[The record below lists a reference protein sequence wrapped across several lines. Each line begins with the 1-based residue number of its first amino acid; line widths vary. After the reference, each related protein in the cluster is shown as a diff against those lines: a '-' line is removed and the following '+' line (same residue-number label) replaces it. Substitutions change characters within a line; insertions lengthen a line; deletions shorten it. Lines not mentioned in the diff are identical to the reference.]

1 MNKRIISLL
10 LTAVMLFTLLPV
22 AAFASGPEIIESG
35 SCGKNV
41 TWTIDSEGLLTVSGT
56 GAMSNYSEDEGPWR
70 KNSYQN
76 SLIKA
81 LVVEDGVTS
90 IGKYAFKGLDAMKS
104 AKIAGS
110 VKKIGDYAFEFCM
123 HLSDLILQ
131 PGITTVGENAFYF
144 CSGLKTLELPD
155 TLTTIGKSAFSYCS
169 GIVNLQLPDSLKT
182 IDDSAFFNCSNMQT
196 VTFGSNLE
204 SIGNNAFDSNSQYNL
219 QSIYC
224 TGSKEQFKS
233 VSVNKKTNPY
243 LFSATW
249 SYDHTHEYSFA
260 GTVEPTC
267 TEGGYDK
274 YVCVHGDIKKENLVP
289 AKYHSYET
297 VPGYPPTYD
306 SEGLSDGRRCTVC
319 GHIGL
324 KQEPIPKRIDQI
336 SDFLV
341 QGFEAPTPGSKLD
354 YDFEISVRDCAGRI
368 ISEGEEKPYAEWYIY
383 DILDEQWLLIDDP
396 DFIVLPMCYYRVKLY
411 LTADEHSQFYC
422 TGTKKNVYSNE
433 LYVCKDYMAKKAYAL
448 DPGTCKKLCV
458 EAEFTLRY
466 KKIVK
471 DFTLSNVTTTILE
484 GDKVA
489 DFAPPVSG
497 NDPTTCDMI
506 WWLMKYD
513 INGNYLGIY
522 VPPSVEDYI
531 IDNMPELGDGLGALT
546 SDAIK
551 QCRKEF
557 GSTFDSKSTYILYIS
572 QILKPG
578 YAYSYDYITLKMTA
592 VDGSRNVGE
601 VEVDDVQTEVTVYVV
616 LENMSITKPDKPV
629 ITLTKSDGRVKL
641 SWGMVPGADKY
652 QVYRSTDGKSYKRI
666 STTEKTA
673 YTDSS
678 CSSGTKYWYKVRAVN
693 IAGGKTYY
701 SGYSSVKT
709 ATPLATPKLKLS
721 VGDGSM
727 KLSWAKIPGA
737 DKYYV
742 YRSTDGVSF
751 TRFSTQT
758 GTSCTDTGRVYG
770 KTYYYKVKAVKTV
783 ASSNYL
789 SDYSVMV
796 SGTSMAKPTVTLAKT
811 DSGIKL
817 TWKAI
822 DGAAKYQVARS
833 TDNKTFKILKTVT
846 GTSLVN
852 TSVTQGTKYYYKV
865 RPVDAKG
872 NTGAYSAVKSYTI
885 LGTPTVTAKQS
896 GTSAALSW
904 TKIAGAEK
912 YSIYRSTD
920 GVSFSLLTT
929 VKTTSFTDKS
939 LTKGST
945 YYYKVKAAT
954 SSNSGSLS
962 DVVSLKIMKT
972 PAITLKSSDG
982 AVKLTWKAIDGA
994 VKYQVYR
1001 STDNKSFKLLSTVK
1015 GTSLVNS
1022 KVTGGT
1028 KYYYKLRAVDKNG
1041 GVSAF
1046 SSVKSA
1052 SVLTAPSLSA
1062 KLNGTDVTL
1071 SWAKCT
1077 GAEKYNIYR
1086 AANGGE
1092 YELITSTAKLSY
1104 TDKGLKKSSEY
1115 SYRIQAVSGSSLS
1128 KFSSVKSVFVMKAP
1142 PLELVNDRGGVKVKW
1157 DSVSCSN
1164 GSYAVKYEL
1173 LRSTDG
1179 KNYSAVFSG
1188 KKISYIDTNVTGNTK
1203 YYYKVRA
1210 YDSAGGVSVASP
1222 VRSIVYL
1229 ATPDVRSQ
1237 CDKDGKAYV
1246 EWEPVK
1252 GATEYRVYAYADP
1265 DGMYSPYSDTDRHEL
1280 LEDMEYKT
1288 VKECKYYS
1296 NPLAT
1301 YHVVVAIKHSGDKT
1315 YESGVSKSVMSW

>member
-1 MNKRIISLL
+1 MKKALSFMLAVIML
-10 LTAVMLFTLLPV
+10 VMLIPS
-22 AAFASGPEIIESG
+22 AAFAAGDIA
-35 SCGKNV
+35 
-41 TWTIDSEGLLTVSGT
+41 SGT
-56 GAMSNYSEDEGPWR
+56 FEGNDAITWRISSDGTLYIDGKGDMPYEKPWIDLNDQV
-70 KNSYQN
+70 KSV
-76 SLIKA
+76 K
-81 LVVEDGVTS
+81 V
-90 IGKYAFKGLDAMKS
+90 GKGITFVLCLDAPNLKS
-104 AKIAGS
+104 VS
-110 VKKIGDYAFEFCM
+110 
-123 HLSDLILQ
+123 
-131 PGITTVGENAFYF
+131 
-144 CSGLKTLELPD
+144 LPD
-155 TLTTIGKSAFSYCS
+155 GLTAIGSRCFAGCNKLTS
-169 GIVNLQLPDSLKT
+169 VTLPDSIEVLS
-182 IDDSAFFNCSNMQT
+182 DGAFS
-196 VTFGSNLE
+196 GSTALE
-204 SIGNNAFDSNSQYNL
+204 SINMPKSLKRTILGTFNGCSSLKTVVFPEGLETIGHNTFAYCKSLTTVYLPKSLATVGWQVFDNCPSLTKVYYAGSSADWEKVAVEDDTRALIKSKMVYNSAAPYISVTAGNNAS
-219 QSIYC
+219 
-224 TGSKEQFKS
+224 TGKVTLSWNAVKG
-233 VSVNKKTNPY
+233 
-243 LFSATW
+243 A
-249 SYDHTHEYSFA
+249 
-260 GTVEPTC
+260 
-267 TEGGYDK
+267 
-274 YVCVHGDIKKENLVP
+274 
-289 AKYHSYET
+289 AKYEIW
-297 VPGYPPTYD
+297 
-306 SEGLSDGRRCTVC
+306 R
-319 GHIGL
+319 
-324 KQEPIPKRIDQI
+324 
-336 SDFLV
+336 
-341 QGFEAPTPGSKLD
+341 AGS
-354 YDFEISVRDCAGRI
+354 S
-368 ISEGEEKPYAEWYIY
+368 
-383 DILDEQWLLIDDP
+383 
-396 DFIVLPMCYYRVKLY
+396 
-411 LTADEHSQFYC
+411 
-422 TGTKKNVYSNE
+422 TG
-433 LYVCKDYMAKKAYAL
+433 
-448 DPGTCKKLCV
+448 
-458 EAEFTLRY
+458 
-466 KKIVK
+466 
-471 DFTLSNVTTTILE
+471 
-484 GDKVA
+484 
-489 DFAPPVSG
+489 
-497 NDPTTCDMI
+497 
-506 WWLMKYD
+506 
-513 INGNYLGIY
+513 
-522 VPPSVEDYI
+522 
-531 IDNMPELGDGLGALT
+531 
-546 SDAIK
+546 
-551 QCRKEF
+551 
-557 GSTFDSKSTYILYIS
+557 
-572 QILKPG
+572 
-578 YAYSYDYITLKMTA
+578 
-592 VDGSRNVGE
+592 
-601 VEVDDVQTEVTVYVV
+601 
-616 LENMSITKPDKPV
+616 
-629 ITLTKSDGRVKL
+629 
-641 SWGMVPGADKY
+641 
-652 QVYRSTDGKSYKRI
+652 
-666 STTEKTA
+666 
-673 YTDSS
+673 
-678 CSSGTKYWYKVRAVN
+678 
-693 IAGGKTYY
+693 
-701 SGYSSVKT
+701 
-709 ATPLATPKLKLS
+709 
-721 VGDGSM
+721 
-727 KLSWAKIPGA
+727 
-737 DKYYV
+737 
-742 YRSTDGVSF
+742 SF
-751 TRFSTQT
+751 TRQYTTTKTSYTNT
-758 GTSCTDTGRVYG
+758 GSYAGY
-770 KTYYYKVKAVKTV
+770 TYYYKVKAVKTV
-783 ASSNYL
+783 ASSDYL

-912 YSIYRSTD
+912 YNIYRSTD

-954 SSNSGSLS
+954 SSNSGSFS
-962 DVVSLKIMKT
+962 DVVSLKIMKA

-1015 GTSLVNS
+1015 GTSLTNS

-1028 KYYYKLRAVDKNG
+1028 KYYYKLRAVDENG

-1092 YELITSTAKLSY
+1092 DELITSTAKLSY

-1280 LEDMEYKT
+1280 LEDMEHKT

-1315 YESGVSKSVMSW
+1315 YESGVSKIVMLW